1 MLIDFIQMNAVTIS
15 NLNGGDGEVSAKMSV
30 QKNGKIML
38 AKLPAGTSI
47 GMHTHETSDDINYV
61 IRGVGKA
68 VCDGK
73 EEVLTEGVCHY
84 CPRGSSHSIV
94 NTGDED
100 LILFTFVPEF
110 IEDKGGILHGNI
122 T

>member
-68 VCDGK
+68 VCAGIYRRQRRTFTWQHH
-73 EEVLTEGVCHY
+73 L
-84 CPRGSSHSIV
+84 
-94 NTGDED
+94 NT
-100 LILFTFVPEF
+100 
-110 IEDKGGILHGNI
+110 
-122 T
+122 